1 MIAAADLIVTKIL
14 AGRPKDLEDA
24 ASVLHESGNDI
35 ALERIV
41 ASSGGASGLP
51 KPKRI
56 AKKQQTKKQP

>member
-1 MIAAADLIVTKIL
+1 MPVIAAADLIVTKIL

-24 ASVLHESGNDI
+24 ASVL
-35 ALERIV
+35 LERIV